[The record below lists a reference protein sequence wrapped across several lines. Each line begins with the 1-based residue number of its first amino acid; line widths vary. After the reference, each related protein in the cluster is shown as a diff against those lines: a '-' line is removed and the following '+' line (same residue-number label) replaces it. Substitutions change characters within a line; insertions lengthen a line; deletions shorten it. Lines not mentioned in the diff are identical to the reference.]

1 MESLWRKQTN
11 NIPTNK
17 STLTAISDNQA
28 YDIIVIGAGL
38 AGILIAFYLQEQG
51 KKVLILEA
59 DEIASGQSERTTAK
73 ITSQHGLK
81 YDKLMKDIG
90 VEGARLY
97 ARANEAAIK
106 EYEQLI
112 EQLDIDCQFEKL
124 PAYLYTLLETEPLKR
139 EAQAASTLGIDAYF
153 TQETE
158 LPFPVTGAVCFRNQ
172 AQFFPLKFMQH
183 ISAKLQILE
192 HTKVIKIKG
201 NRVITED
208 RAFGADKIVVATH
221 YPLLNLPGF
230 YFLRQHQERS
240 YCLALSGCGNI
251 NGMYYGIDQDGLSF
265 RQAGDY
271 LILGGGSHR
280 TGENTSGGKYDYLFQ
295 KAKQYFP
302 DCREEA
308 RWSAQDCMPHDGI
321 PFIGKYSLFTPHL
334 YIATGFQKWGMAS
347 SMLAALILRDELC
360 GFTNPYASLFSPQR
374 LNFRAGL
381 KNLLSDMAISIKGL
395 LKGWLGKPSKRC
407 PHMGCAL
414 TWNPDEESWD
424 CPCHGSRFDKSGN
437 LLDNP
442 AKIDKR

>member
-17 STLTAISDNQA
+17 STLTAISDKQA

-158 LPFPVTGAVCFRNQ
+158 
-172 AQFFPLKFMQH
+172 
-183 ISAKLQILE
+183 S
-192 HTKVIKIKG
+192 
-201 NRVITED
+201 
-208 RAFGADKIVVATH
+208 
-221 YPLLNLPGF
+221 
-230 YFLRQHQERS
+230 
-240 YCLALSGCGNI
+240 
-251 NGMYYGIDQDGLSF
+251 
-265 RQAGDY
+265 
-271 LILGGGSHR
+271 
-280 TGENTSGGKYDYLFQ
+280 
-295 KAKQYFP
+295 
-302 DCREEA
+302 
-308 RWSAQDCMPHDGI
+308 
-321 PFIGKYSLFTPHL
+321 
-334 YIATGFQKWGMAS
+334 
-347 SMLAALILRDELC
+347 
-360 GFTNPYASLFSPQR
+360 
-374 LNFRAGL
+374 
-381 KNLLSDMAISIKGL
+381 
-395 LKGWLGKPSKRC
+395 
-407 PHMGCAL
+407 
-414 TWNPDEESWD
+414 
-424 CPCHGSRFDKSGN
+424 
-437 LLDNP
+437 
-442 AKIDKR
+442 